1 MVFKKNRKNGIH
13 YFGYLMLMVLLISA
27 IFYVRMLT
35 GGGDQ
40 SGPKK
45 IPVQSQ
51 VKILDDFERHGIW
64 KVDRQN
70 HRCLIEGGV
79 WAQFPLERK
88 EQCLQAIYMEQGTWW
103 EIYDR
108 MSGKLLGKVSS
119 WGWKIYP

>member
-1 MVFKKNRKNGIH
+1 MASEKNRKKGIH
-13 YFGYLMLMVLLISA
+13 YVGYLMLVVLLISVVFSTWM
-27 IFYVRMLT
+27 ILY
-35 GGGDQ
+35 GEKQ
-40 SGPKK
+40 SGPKRVH
-45 IPVQSQ
+45 VQSQ

-88 EQCLQAIYMEQGTWW
+88 EQCLQTIYMEQNTWW
-103 EIYDR
+103 EIYDQ